1 MMKFIFWFSII
12 LFIIVCLTIFINYK
26 FGEYNKIENIDEN
39 GMIFPNNYNI
49 INQQKLF
56 KL

>member
-1 MMKFIFWFSII
+1 MMI

-26 FGEYNKIENIDEN
+26 FDENNKIENVDKN

-49 INQQKLF
+49 TNQPKLF